1 MNAKTIVST
10 AAASTILATA
20 MMTVSAPAVAAAKSE
35 RCADIVKA
43 GKNACEANGHSCAG
57 QSKVDNEK
65 DEWIKVP
72 TGTCGNI
79 VAICTGK
86 ASAPEGVDD
95 KKLAR
100 VCKKVADQTDASITG
115 GRVVQ
120 KGDT

>member
-1 MNAKTIVST
+1 MKAKTLVST
-10 AAASTILATA
+10 AAATTIMAAA
-20 MMTVSAPAVAAAKSE
+20 MMTVSSPAVAASSE

-57 QSKVDNEK
+57 QSKVDNQK

-79 VAICTGK
+79 VAICAGT
-86 ASAPEGVDD
+86 ASAPEGVDE
-95 KKLAR
+95 KKMAR
-100 VCKKVADQTDASITG
+100 VCKKVADQTDASIVG